1 MNPGRNR
8 TESPAENPAASHA
21 APPTTRSE
29 RSTANRAAN
38 LTARS
43 ERRATIVGM
52 LLSSIWLLFLVFPV
66 VTAWYYPLVP
76 RAISLG
82 LTALFAACYLV
93 GAWRSFA
100 PADTAA
106 PGQRNWRYFDGRHRF
121 RADSFAIFGAL
132 LGLVACQ
139 AGLLGWEA
147 ALNFAPFLV
156 AMGCFSLPL
165 LWGYLFGVMSCLL
178 SISLAFISPHPE
190 ALIGVSIACCGVFF
204 SVLGTTFF
212 ISNAMAQQRQART
225 DAIASERDR
234 VARDVHDVLGHSL
247 TVIALKSELAGK
259 LVSRDPG
266 RAQAEIAA
274 VTDLARG
281 AIEELRA
288 TVGGLRVQDLAS
300 ELEGARQACEAAG
313 IKLQIRGEAAAVA
326 PQFQAVFAWV
336 TREAITNVIRHS
348 GASRAEITLGARHL
362 EVRDNG
368 RGIPEGR
375 VGNGLRGLQERV
387 SDLGGILKITNLAD
401 AAGAADEAGAAGGSE
416 NPGSH
421 GTKLEVLL

>member
-1 MNPGRNR
+1 MNRGVNQAAKREATPAVDCVP
-8 TESPAENPAASHA
+8 SPAMTPALHRGDKSA
-21 APPTTRSE
+21 TR
-29 RSTANRAAN
+29 A
-38 LTARS
+38 

-52 LLSSIWLLFLVFPV
+52 LFSSIWLLFLVFPV
-66 VTAWYYPLVP
+66 VAAWYYPPVP

-82 LTALFAACYLV
+82 LTAGFAACYLV
-93 GAWRSFA
+93 GIRLSFGSA
-100 PADTAA
+100 V
-106 PGQRNWRYFDGRHRF
+106 PGERNWRYFDGRHRF
-121 RADSFAIFGAL
+121 RWDSFAAFAVL
-132 LGLVACQ
+132 LGLVGCQ
-139 AGLLGWEA
+139 MLLLEPGV
-147 ALNFAPFLV
+147 ALNFLPFLV

-165 LWGYLFGVMSCLL
+165 LWGCLFGVMSCLL

-368 RGIPEGR
+368 RGIPAGS

-401 AAGAADEAGAAGGSE
+401 AAGAAQEAGATGGAD

-421 GTKLEVLL
+421 GTKLEVML

>member
-165 LWGYLFGVMSCLL
+165 LWGYLFGVMSCSL
-178 SISLAFISPHPE
+178 SIWLAFISLHPE
-190 ALIGVSIACCGVFF
+190 ALIGVSIATCAVFF
-204 SVLGTTFF
+204 GMLGMTFSIGNTMARSREVTT
-212 ISNAMAQQRQART
+212 AAVTQ
-225 DAIASERDR
+225 ERER

-259 LVSRDPG
+259 LVARDPA

-274 VTDLARG
+274 ITELARD
-281 AIEELRA
+281 AISELRA
-288 TVGGLRVQDLAS
+288 TVGGLRVQDLAT
-300 ELEGARQACEAAG
+300 ELEGARQACDSAGIALRVKGEAAG
-313 IKLQIRGEAAAVA
+313 VA
-326 PQFQAVFAWV
+326 PRLQAVFAWV
-336 TREAITNVIRHS
+336 SREAITNVIRHS
-348 GASRAEITLGARHL
+348 GASRVEITLSPRSLTVA
-362 EVRDNG
+362 DNG